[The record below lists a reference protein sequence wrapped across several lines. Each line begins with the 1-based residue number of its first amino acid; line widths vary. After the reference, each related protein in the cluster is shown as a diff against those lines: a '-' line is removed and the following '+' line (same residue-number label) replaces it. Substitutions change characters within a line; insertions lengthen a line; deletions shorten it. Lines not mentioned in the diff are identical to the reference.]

1 MNVSLNHTQFNDDS
15 LAGYSDAELQQIYQD
30 TLNLLPSKAP
40 IYLPTDKIP
49 LIEQIKGL
57 RHVARIY
64 SQDLD
69 ALYRPALRKLR
80 AQYKGSK
87 RCFLIGNGPSLNRT
101 DLSVLKDEVT
111 FAVNG
116 FFLKME
122 HLDWSPT
129 FYCVE
134 DHLVAEDRAPWIN
147 QLNGPIKLFPAY
159 LGYQFPPAPDTIFY
173 NHRPRVSYPHGFDFS
188 READKITYTGCTVT
202 FSLMQLAAY
211 LGFEEIYLIGVD
223 ASYDIP
229 KDVNAGTG
237 SGTGYGVGVLDMQSD
252 DPNHFDPDYFGKG
265 FRWHD
270 PQVDKMLDAY
280 AAAKKALQGSGQ
292 TIYNATIGGKLELFE
307 RRAFHSLFP
316 RARPPKAVE
325 QDTKTRLEQQKRQ
338 TKRARLLVIDYT
350 PAGETSATG
359 QIKQNLLRDWPD
371 ARLLQIASPKAGAL
385 SLVRRNG
392 ADGFA
397 QTPCTSAAA
406 RQAIADFAP
415 DVILYRPL
423 PDRPCLHDFALSVIT
438 ACDTPL
444 VTWMMDDWPERLKT
458 TDAALYEKMSGD
470 LKTLFARAALNL
482 SICDEMSRAFETRY
496 KTPFHAYAN
505 GIDPALFKPRKP
517 HSDGPL
523 VIRYSG
529 SLAPDMGLDSLL
541 AVAKAVE
548 DLAHDGQDIRL
559 EINARP
565 YWIAQSGAR
574 FDGLSATALT
584 GHDMPFAAYIDWLQ
598 GADVTLITYNFDPE
612 SIAYTRYSM
621 GNKLPE
627 CLASGAAVLVYGP
640 KDIATVKRVAD
651 KRLGSVISTK
661 RASSLKAALKRL
673 CSPKQ
678 RQKQADKARKFALK
692 HYDLAQIAP
701 RFADQIS
708 ALNPQPA
715 PPMQPPAPAVF
726 PSLQTDPA
734 PLPLA
739 PAPLTPQPLA
749 PVPAAATDP
758 NPLPELQDY
767 IHLREQ
773 QVLRLQARLEAL
785 AQERK
790 LQRSINH
797 GLRERIKTQDTALA
811 EIRTQTAGQIRALRQ
826 DITALHRSTSWR
838 ITAPLRRIRQLFYY
852 KSTP

>member
-1 MNVSLNHTQFNDDS
+1 MNVSLRHIPPCEDTLTGCTDS
-15 LAGYSDAELQQIYQD
+15 ALQRIYQD
-30 TLNLLPSKAP
+30 TLKLLPSKAP

-49 LIEQIKGL
+49 LVEQIKGL
-57 RHVARIY
+57 RHVAQIY

-69 ALYRPALRKLR
+69 AIYRPALRKLR
-80 AQYKGSK
+80 AQYKGTK
-87 RCFLIGNGPSLNRT
+87 RCFLIGNGPSLNQT

-116 FFLKME
+116 FFLKMD

-147 QLNGPIKLFPAY
+147 QLKGPIKLFPAY

-237 SGTGYGVGVLDMQSD
+237 SGTGSGTGYGVGVLDMQSD

-270 PQVDKMLDAY
+270 PQVDKMVEAY
-280 AAAKKALQGSGQ
+280 AEAKKTLQGSGQ

-307 RRAFHSLFP
+307 RRAFHKLFP
-316 RARPPKAVE
+316 QARPPKRVD
-325 QDTKTRLEQQKRQ
+325 QDTKTQLARQKRQ
-338 TKRARLLVIDYT
+338 KKLARLLVIDFI
-350 PAGETSATG
+350 PAGGTAATG

-371 ARLLQIASPKAGAL
+371 AKLLQIASPKAGAL

-392 ADGFA
+392 ADGFV
-397 QTPCTSAAA
+397 QTPCTTTAA

-444 VTWMMDDWPERLKT
+444 VTWMMDDWPARLKT
-458 TDAALYEKMSGD
+458 TDPKAHKRFTRD
-470 LKTLFARAALNL
+470 LKTLFSRAALNL

-505 GIDPALFKPRKP
+505 GIDPALFAPRKP
-517 HSDGPL
+517 HTDGPL

-529 SLAPDMGLDSLL
+529 NLAPDMGLDSLL
-541 AVAKAVE
+541 TVAKTVE
-548 DLAHDGQDIRL
+548 ELASDGQDIRL
-559 EINARP
+559 EINSRP
-565 YWIAQSGAR
+565 YWIAQSGAA

-598 GADVTLITYNFDPE
+598 GADVTLITYNFDPK
-612 SIAYTRYSM
+612 STAYTRYSM

-640 KDIATVKRVAD
+640 KSIATVKQVAD
-651 KRLGSVISTK
+651 KGLGTVISTK

-673 CSPKQ
+673 CTPKL

-692 HYDLAQIAP
+692 HYDLSEIAT
-701 RFADQIS
+701 RFSDQIS

-715 PPMQPPAPAVF
+715 PPMLPPPTPVF
-726 PSLQTDPA
+726 PPLQTAPA

-739 PAPLTPQPLA
+739 PVSLA
-749 PVPAAATDP
+749 PATDP
-758 NPLPELQDY
+758 NPIPEFQDY
-767 IHLREQ
+767 IHLREH
-773 QVLRLQARLEAL
+773 QVLRLQASLQAL

-797 GLRERIKTQDTALA
+797 ALREQLKTQDTALA
-811 EIRTQTAGQIRALRQ
+811 QIKTETADHIHALQ
-826 DITALHRSTSWR
+826 QHITALHHSTSWR
-838 ITAPLRRIRQLFYY
+838 ITAPLRRIRQFFRS

>member
-1 MNVSLNHTQFNDDS
+1 MNVSLRHTPPCEDTLTGCTDS
-15 LAGYSDAELQQIYQD
+15 TLHRIYQD

-57 RHVARIY
+57 RHVAQIY

-69 ALYRPALRKLR
+69 AIYRPALRKLR

-87 RCFLIGNGPSLNRT
+87 RCFLIGNGPSLNQT

-147 QLNGPIKLFPAY
+147 QLKGPIKLFPAY

-173 NHRPRVSYPHGFDFS
+173 NHRPRISYPHGFDFS

-229 KDVNAGTG
+229 KDVNT
-237 SGTGYGVGVLDMQSD
+237 GTGYGVGVLDMQSD

-270 PQVDKMLDAY
+270 PQVDKMVEAY
-280 AAAKKALQGSGQ
+280 AEAKKTLQGSGQ

-307 RRAFHSLFP
+307 RRDFHSLFP
-316 RARPPKAVE
+316 QARAPKTVE
-325 QDTKTRLEQQKRQ
+325 QDTKTRLAQQKRQ
-338 TKRARLLVIDYT
+338 EKLSKLLVIDYI
-350 PAGETSATG
+350 PAGGTSATG

-371 ARLLQIASPKAGAL
+371 AKLLQIASPQTGAL

-392 ADGFA
+392 AHGFA
-397 QTPCTSAAA
+397 QTPCTPAAA
-406 RQAIADFAP
+406 RQAIAEFAP

-423 PDRPCLHDFALSVIT
+423 PDRPCLHDFALSVIKS
-438 ACDTPL
+438 CNTPL

-458 TDAALYEKMSGD
+458 TDPKAHKQFTRD
-470 LKTLFARAALNL
+470 LKTLFTRATLNL
-482 SICDEMSRAFETRY
+482 SICDDMSRAFEARY

-517 HSDGPL
+517 HTDGPL
-523 VIRYSG
+523 LIRYSG
-529 SLAPDMGLDSLL
+529 NLAPDMGLNSLL
-541 AVAKAVE
+541 TVAKTVE
-548 DLAHDGQDIRL
+548 ELANDGQDIRL
-559 EINARP
+559 EINSRP
-565 YWIAQSGAR
+565 YWITQSGAN
-574 FDGLSATALT
+574 FDGLRATALT
-584 GHDMPFAAYIDWLQ
+584 SHDLPFAAYIDWLQ
-598 GADVTLITYNFDPE
+598 GADVTLIAYNFDPK

-640 KDIATVKRVAD
+640 KDIATVKQVAN
-651 KRLGSVISTK
+651 KRLGSVISSNRK
-661 RASSLKAALKRL
+661 SGLKAALKRL
-673 CSPKQ
+673 CDPKL
-678 RQKQADKARKFALK
+678 RQKQADKARRFALK
-692 HYDLAQIAP
+692 HYDLTQIAP
-701 RFADQIS
+701 RFADQIT
-708 ALNPQPA
+708 ALNP
-715 PPMQPPAPAVF
+715 PPAAPTLPPPTPVF

-739 PAPLTPQPLA
+739 PAPLA
-749 PVPAAATDP
+749 PATDP
-758 NPLPELQDY
+758 NPIPELQDY
-767 IHLREQ
+767 IQLREQ
-773 QVLRLQARLEAL
+773 QVLRLQASLQAL

-797 GLRERIKTQDTALA
+797 GLREKIKTQDRALA
-811 EIRTQTAGQIRALRQ
+811 QITRRATDQIRALQQ
-826 DITALHRSTSWR
+826 DITALHHSTSWR
-838 ITAPLRRIRQLFYY
+838 ITAPLRRIRQLFHY
-852 KSTP
+852 KSNP